1 MNNIGDIMDKIKENI
16 NNIYKT
22 LLDVYGREGDWW
34 PTSDVHNQSTIKDD
48 QYSIEEIKQFEIIM
62 GAILTQNTTWEGVS
76 KALVNISR
84 YTDFNPVH
92 ILKFIEEDPDLFK
105 QLIKPTGYY
114 NQKTIYLKNI
124 AEFYISLDGRT
135 PSRKEVLSVKGV
147 GNETADSI
155 LLYAYREK
163 QFVVDAYTKR
173 MFVYLGYAKENVT
186 YLQLKKLFED
196 NFIGDVRDY
205 ENYHGVIVDHGKLY
219 YRNKPYGVKDKL
231 LSKFKLV

>member
-1 MNNIGDIMDKIKENI
+1 MKNIGDIMNRIQENI

-34 PTSDVHNQSTIKDD
+34 PTLDVYNKSTINDD
-48 QYSIEEIKQFEIIM
+48 QYSIEEIKRFEIII
-62 GAILTQNTTWEGVS
+62 GAILTQNTTWDSVN
-76 KALVNISR
+76 KALKNLSR
-84 YTDFNPVH
+84 YTDFNPLN
-92 ILKFIEEDPDLFK
+92 IRRFIKEDPDLFK

-114 NQKTIYLKNI
+114 NQKTIYLENI
-124 AEFYISLDGRT
+124 TEFYIDLDGKT

-173 MFVYLGYAKENVT
+173 IFIYLGYVNEKVT

-219 YRNKPYGVKDKL
+219 YRNKPYGADDKI